1 MEYLPPF
8 IILFALIITSYLWY
22 SRSRNNKKIKE
33 LQNQAV
39 TFEDKMLILK
49 SQSNKT
55 LKSIDYTLDW
65 FFWVMILGFVFYIFN
80 LFLTSTYQ
88 TFI

>member
-88 TFI
+88 TYI